1 MWDISIRIVPY
12 HRLIMSDEVSV
23 GALKELIVRQQ
34 GRIDALEKRVH
45 QAERQVEA
53 AEIYSRQDCLILRG
67 KLDIRPNC
75 SLRDEAMRLIQ
86 HHTGVQ
92 FPAWCLNTVH
102 WLGKGDSLILR
113 FNNKGVREAIYRN
126 RVPKDVTKR
135 GLFIHE
141 SLTTAKIQTISKCAK
156 LRRSGKIV
164 TYFTQSGHVYIK
176 RTKESPSILVP
187 DNLTEQDIAD
197 LVERQPSSYREAAA
211 RSTRTEH
218 KAQEQPT
225 VPPTED
231 QGSKGEQKSRGVG
244 PPMEQKSEMTSS
256 SETATNA
263 VNTQVVTELPSEAKV
278 TKDARQPKSR
288 DPTPSAKHSGT
299 DRGMSKEKTDK
310 TKSVT
315 QKEKIGSSASNK
327 QINDDTKVTE
337 CKEEKAQNSKSKQ
350 KNQDEKHRQDREES
364 GEISDTSSSSSRGR
378 QLRRTQ
384 RKHKKQNGK

>member
-1 MWDISIRIVPY
+1 
-12 HRLIMSDEVSV
+12 MSEQVSV
-23 GALKELIVRQQ
+23 GALKELIERQQ
-34 GRIDALEKRVH
+34 GRIDALEKRMH
-45 QAERQVEA
+45 QAERQIEA
-53 AEIYSRQDCLILRG
+53 SEIYSRQDCLILRG
-67 KLDIRPNC
+67 KLDIRPNS

-102 WLGKGDSLILR
+102 WLGNEDSLILK

-141 SLTTAKIQTISKCAK
+141 SLTTTKVQTITKCAK

-187 DNLTEQDIAD
+187 DNLSEQDIAD
-197 LVERQPSSYREAAA
+197 LVERQPSSYSEAAA
-211 RSTRTEH
+211 RSTEPEH

-225 VPPTED
+225 VSVSED
-231 QGSKGEQKSRGVG
+231 QGSKGEQKTQGVE
-244 PPMEQKSEMTSS
+244 PANEQR
-256 SETATNA
+256 SETTSASEATTTA
-263 VNTQVVTELPSEAKV
+263 VQTKVVTELPSETEVAKDV
-278 TKDARQPKSR
+278 GQLCSS
-288 DPTPSAKHSGT
+288 DPIPSAKHGGS
-299 DRGMSKEKTDK
+299 DRDTSKEKTGK
-310 TKSVT
+310 VKSAT
-315 QKEKIGSSASNK
+315 EKEKIGSSASNK
-327 QINDDTKVTE
+327 QSKDDSKLTE
-337 CKEEKAQNSKSKQ
+337 RKKEKAPNSKSKQ
-350 KNQDEKHRQDREES
+350 KQQNERDRQDREES
-364 GEISDTSSSSSRGR
+364 EEISDTSSSSSRGR